1 MFRCVE
7 GTVCLGVWEGQYVS
21 LNSLKLFMKKF
32 VKFFSQRYPPPS
44 LFLSVSL
51 CHYISIGK
59 TTDYFR
65 LRKSYKTPKHD
76 VRSTEKCREFERRS
90 RSYALKA

>member
-1 MFRCVE
+1 MFRCVG
-7 GTVCLGVWEGQYVS
+7 GTVC
-21 LNSLKLFMKKF
+21 F
-32 VKFFSQRYPPPS
+32 VKFFKTVKHKIRLNIITTLPPPLSFS
-44 LFLSVSL
+44 LSLSL

-59 TTDYFR
+59 TTDYFL

-90 RSYALKA
+90 RSYAVKA